1 MSAEDLRDD
10 FSFLEDWEERFRYIV
25 ELGRELE
32 PMPEADKTED
42 HRVLGCQSR
51 VWITS
56 QLCDTDPTTLHFV
69 GDSDAQLV
77 KGLIAIVLDVYND
90 QTPEFIA
97 NSTSVISSPNSN
109 SPSHLTPSRANGLNS
124 MVEYIR
130 TTAGSGGV
138 TRWR

>member
-10 FSFLEDWEERFRYIV
+10 FSFLGDWEERFRYIV

-56 QLCDTDPTTLHFV
+56 QLRDTDPTTLHFV

-90 QTPEFIA
+90 QTPEFI
-97 NSTSVISSPNSN
+97 SEFDIRDLFTELELSH
-109 SPSHLTPSRANGLNS
+109 HLTPSRANGLNS

-130 TTAGSGGV
+130 TTARAVNG
-138 TRWR
+138 

>member
-1 MSAEDLRDD
+1 MSVEDLRDD
-10 FSFLEDWEERFRYIV
+10 FNFLGDWEERFRYIV
-25 ELGRELE
+25 ELGRDLE
-32 PMPEADKTED
+32 PMPEADKTEE

-56 QLCDTDPTTLHFV
+56 QLCDTDPPTLHFV

-90 QTPEFIA
+90 QTPEFI
-97 NSTSVISSPNSN
+97 SEFDIRDLFTELELSH
-109 SPSHLTPSRANGLNS
+109 HLTPSRANGLNS

-130 TTAGSGGV
+130 TTARGV
-138 TRWR
+138 VG

>member
-10 FSFLEDWEERFRYIV
+10 FSFFGDWEERFRYIV
-25 ELGRELE
+25 EMGRELE
-32 PMPEADKTED
+32 PMPEEDKTEE

-56 QLCDTDPTTLHFV
+56 ELRETDSPTLHFV

-77 KGLIAIVLDVYND
+77 KGLIAVVFDVYND
-90 QTPEFIA
+90 QSAEFITDFDIRDLF
-97 NSTSVISSPNSN
+97 SELELSR
-109 SPSHLTPSRANGLNS
+109 HLTPSRANGLNS

-130 TTAGSGGV
+130 TTAGQVRG
-138 TRWR
+138 